1 MNFTEYINEST
12 LADATKKT
20 HIKNLDILSDIL
32 DEPMKVIIKSLDKK
46 YNTRQIFQYNKT
58 ISKYLD
64 FKNRPKDRV
73 VLLEY
78 AKTIKDSMTLSQ
90 QKRTCEIKKEI
101 ENNDMK
107 DKEQLFIALD
117 NLYSEGDYIKFIIN
131 YLLLNFHT
139 RNQDLDLTITN
150 TKKEMNDETNYLLV
164 RKSKVVFIRNNYKT
178 KDLYGVKEYVIT
190 DKKFIYAVKQIG
202 LGKILHTNNISREV
216 RSHTIDKL
224 SESQINKII
233 MFSLPVNDLEHIS
246 QSRGTSIPTLLESYN
261 PNKICK

>member
-1 MNFTEYINEST
+1 MNFTKYITETT

-20 HIKNLDILSDIL
+20 HIKNLDILSDLL
-32 DEPMKVIIKSLDKK
+32 DEPMKVMIKSLDKK

-58 ISKYLD
+58 ISKYLEY
-64 FKNRPKDRV
+64 KNRPKDRV

-78 AKTIKDSMTLSQ
+78 AKKIKDEMTLSQ
-90 QKRTCEIKKEI
+90 QKRTCTIKKDI
-101 ENNDMK
+101 EEGNMK
-107 DKEQLFIALD
+107 TKDELFI
-117 NLYSEGDYIKFIIN
+117 EGAYLKFIIN

-178 KDLYGVKEYVIT
+178 KDLDGVKEYTIT

-202 LGKILHTNNISREV
+202 IGSLLKTKNIAREV
-216 RSHTIDKL
+216 RSLTIDKL
-224 SESQINKII
+224 SESQINKIM

-246 QSRGTSIPTLLESYN
+246 QSRGTSINTLLESYN

>member
-1 MNFTEYINEST
+1 MNFPTYITET
-12 LADATKKT
+12 KLAEATKKT
-20 HIKNLDILSDIL
+20 HIKNFDILENIIN
-32 DEPMKVIIKSLDKK
+32 EPVKVIIKSLDKN

-73 VLLEY
+73 VLLDY
-78 AKTIKDSMTLSQ
+78 AKKIKDSITTLQ
-90 QKRTCEIKKEI
+90 QKRTCTIKKDI

-107 DKEQLFIALD
+107 DKEQLMEALD
-117 NLYSEGDYIKFIIN
+117 NLYSEGAYLKFIIN

-150 TKKEMNDETNYLLV
+150 TNKEMNDETNYLLV
-164 RKSKVVFIRNNYKT
+164 RKNKVVFIRNNYKT
-178 KDLYGVKEYVIT
+178 KELYGVKEYVIT
-190 DKKFIYAVKQIG
+190 DKKFIYAVKQLG

-246 QSRGTSIPTLLESYN
+246 QSRGTSINTLLESYN